1 MLILI
6 NSGKKI
12 WRLIKLVFYKQQ
24 IYNFFR
30 VYQKFNQVFFNQS
43 IYGKNLYVYTPE
55 GARDFFVRYFG
66 AKPNAGYHN
75 VQTGFRSF
83 FLSFD
88 DNVRLEVMTRPQ
100 MTDGEK
106 ERNRKGFIHLS
117 FSVGSKEQVDTLTAQ
132 LKTDGF
138 EVADGPRTTGD
149 GYYESCIVGFE
160 GNLIEITV

>member
-1 MLILI
+1 MERIYMYVLPKVQEISSCEIL
-6 NSGKKI
+6 G
-12 WRLIKLVFYKQQ
+12 
-24 IYNFFR
+24 
-30 VYQKFNQVFFNQS
+30 QS
-43 IYGKNLYVYTPE
+43 PI
-55 GARDFFVRYFG
+55 F
-66 AKPNAGYHN
+66 GYHN
-75 VQTGFRSF
+75 IQTGSRSF
-83 FLSFD
+83 FLSFG
-88 DNVRLEVMTRPQ
+88 DNVRLEVMTKPQ

-106 ERNRKGFIHLS
+106 ERNRTGFIHLS